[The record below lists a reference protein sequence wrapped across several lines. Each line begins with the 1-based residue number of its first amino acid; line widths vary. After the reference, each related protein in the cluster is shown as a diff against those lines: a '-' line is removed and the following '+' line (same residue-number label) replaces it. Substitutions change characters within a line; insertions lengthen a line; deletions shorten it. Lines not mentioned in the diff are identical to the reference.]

1 MCVTNTIGG
10 EHYCANASCRIC
22 SMLNAGHVSLA
33 ELDALDG
40 IAAPAAA
47 PSSSLSVID
56 MDVTNTL
63 GGSHSC
69 ANASCRIC
77 NVVEASHV
85 SDAELDAL
93 DGIFVPAA
101 ASDSSSV
108 LGAMDAFSSPCQSPT
123 RGICPG
129 RDSGKLCMPSS
140 VGPITADSAEAIDIA
155 LKAISVSE
163 ELLSLSEI
171 SSLNLS
177 AASSCLSSPTSSV
190 SGSDLD
196 SDSALELA
204 CQALAVTENLLAQGP
219 SDAIHPAEDGIEA
232 KLAALA
238 AEKAVLEAEH
248 GTQFASGTSSP
259 VLLSPTTFE
268 NEINSAVA
276 RSIAELNTGRSHLA
290 APAVASPTLT
300 AEELADADE
309 EAEFLIAF
317 DARNAEI
324 EASISRQDALLSC
337 IMGPSSPSKIPVRV
351 GGRKPGVSRVIRL
364 AGPLSPTSS
373 LSHR

>member
-1 MCVTNTIGG
+1 MAANAASSSSFRSLNSSLSVINMCVTNTIGG
-10 EHYCANASCRIC
+10 KHSCANASCKIC
-22 SMLNAGHVSLA
+22 SIMNADHVSLA

-40 IAAPAAA
+40 IFA
-47 PSSSLSVID
+47 
-56 MDVTNTL
+56 
-63 GGSHSC
+63 
-69 ANASCRIC
+69 
-77 NVVEASHV
+77 
-85 SDAELDAL
+85 
-93 DGIFVPAA
+93 PAA

-108 LGAMDAFSSPCQSPT
+108 LGAMDAFSSPCQSPAC
-123 RGICPG
+123 GICPG

-140 VGPITADSAEAIDIA
+140 VGPITADSAEAIEIA

-177 AASSCLSSPTSSV
+177 AASSCLSSSTSSD

-219 SDAIHPAEDGIEA
+219 SGAIRPAEDGIEA
-232 KLAALA
+232 KLVALA
-238 AEKAVLEAEH
+238 AEKAALEAEH
-248 GTQFASGTSSP
+248 GTQSASGTSSP
-259 VLLSPTTFE
+259 ALLSSTTFE
-268 NEINSAVA
+268 NDLNSAVA

-309 EAEFLIAF
+309 EAKFLIAL

-324 EASISRQDALLSC
+324 EASIRRQDALLSR

-351 GGRKPGVSRVIRL
+351 GGKKPGVSRVVRL